1 MTTAQVNNFSAVP
14 PSAMVHGKVITL
26 NYFNLRLVQPQPG
39 GKSLKSGK
47 EISIIIE
54 IRKGKNCQL
63 FASETSLAS
72 YCQRFW
78 NKKSRPQNWNIS
90 TTFHLTLH
98 IHRSCSD
105 LVSSATGIIPT
116 VIRLYTMDDQLSNS
130 AFQLHLVL
138 VAGLND
144 HPSFS
149 PLNRG
154 IRLGDLTA

>member
-1 MTTAQVNNFSAVP
+1 MDF
-14 PSAMVHGKVITL
+14 H
-26 NYFNLRLVQPQPG
+26 
-39 GKSLKSGK
+39 
-47 EISIIIE
+47 
-54 IRKGKNCQL
+54 L

-78 NKKSRPQNWNIS
+78 NKKSRQQNQGIS

-98 IHRSCSD
+98 IHRTCGD

-116 VIRLYTMDDQLSNS
+116 VISLYTMDDQLSNA

-138 VAGLND
+138 VTGLND

-149 PLNRG
+149 PLNG
-154 IRLGDLTA
+154 GVRLGDLTVQDSCSPFFRLYVFQLFVKQHG